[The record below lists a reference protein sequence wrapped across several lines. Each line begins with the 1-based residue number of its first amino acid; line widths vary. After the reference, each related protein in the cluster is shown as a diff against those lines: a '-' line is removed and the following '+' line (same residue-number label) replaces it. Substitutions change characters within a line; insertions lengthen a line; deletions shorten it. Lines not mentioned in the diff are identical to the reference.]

1 MLKYFILRD
10 MRLNGYLPLVA
21 STLITANVNGSI
33 SLSTAFSRINI
44 AAQINGKLDTL
55 FVLCHGYQ
63 NSFAGF
69 SFGGGQ
75 GLQLGAEDLN
85 ATNVKNWAA
94 IKNSFK
100 YIVIYACGTAY
111 TGISSP
117 ITPTVMNDGKALMI
131 NLAKQTNATVF
142 AAEQTQW
149 YFPNNYD
156 FGNWEGTVYMFTPA
170 GNVYPGSLP
179 VYEIME
185 VI

>member
-10 MRLNGYLPLVA
+10 SRLSGHLPLVA
-21 STLITANVNGSI
+21 GALITANVDGST
-33 SLSTAFSRINI
+33 SLTSAFSRITT
-44 AAQINGKLDTL
+44 AARGSGKLDTL
-55 FVLCHGYQ
+55 FILCHGYQ

-75 GLQLGAEDLN
+75 GLQLGSEDLN
-85 ATNVKNWAA
+85 ASNVGNWSA
-94 IKNSFK
+94 IKNLVK

-117 ITPTVMNDGKALMI
+117 TTPSVLSDGKKLMI
-131 NLAKQTNATVF
+131 NLAKQTNSTVF

-149 YFPNNYD
+149 YFPSNYD

-185 VI
+185 II